1 MEIANIERTYN
12 KHEDKYEIVMWVKDR
27 INYCTTPIVVE
38 DTAYANSLL
47 KSWNSANG
55 YTKTQSPNK

>member
-1 MEIANIERTYN
+1 MKIVNIERTYN
-12 KHEDKYEIVMWVKDR
+12 KYEDKYEIVMWVKDK

-47 KSWNSANG
+47 NSWNSAN
-55 YTKTQSPNK
+55 SNSEE

>member
-1 MEIANIERTYN
+1 
-12 KHEDKYEIVMWVKDR
+12 MWVKDR

-47 KSWNSANG
+47 NSWNSANG
-55 YTKTQSPNK
+55 YTKEQSPNK

>member
-1 MEIANIERTYN
+1 MKIVNIERTYN
-12 KHEDKYEIVMWVKDR
+12 KYEDKYEIVMWVKDK

-47 KSWNSANG
+47 NSWNSVN
-55 YTKTQSPNK
+55 SNSEE